1 LLFCY
6 FAILLLVS
14 AFVADG
20 SRFICGVNY
29 QPFHVMNQRKFG
41 RTGLSVSELCLGAL
55 QFGWLNDATSS
66 FNLLDAYRELGGNFI
81 QTSTVASSQNLVTH
95 SEQTLGAWLRQRPG
109 VREHC
114 VLSTR
119 MVFSGQLQPPGQSLG
134 WLVREQCEASLR
146 RLGVSHLDLLVC
158 EWGDCFLPNGGAVR
172 PIDELLKGL
181 EDLTRAGMVRYA
193 GTAGF
198 PAWRFMET
206 LSRADRLRGG
216 RFESLQQKFSLLDQG
231 NFYTDVS
238 DIAREYRVGVLAE
251 SPLAGGFL
259 TGKYGRSE
267 GLRVSSR
274 AQGLAKRYANARGFS
289 VVAALESV
297 GQELNATPA
306 QVALA
311 WVLRHPN
318 VTSAIIG
325 CNHSGHVHTSV
336 AATHLEL
343 SDEHLRR
350 LESALEHS
358 TK

>member
-1 LLFCY
+1 
-6 FAILLLVS
+6 LLLIS
-14 AFVADG
+14 TFAAARFAFARG
-20 SRFICGVNY
+20 AIY
-29 QPFHVMNQRKFG
+29 QPFYIMKQRKYG

-66 FNLLDAYRELGGNFI
+66 FNLLDAYRELGGNFV
-81 QTSTVASSQNLVTH
+81 QTSTVASSKNLATQ
-95 SEQTLGAWLRQRPG
+95 SEQTLGAWLRERPG
-109 VREHC
+109 ARQNF

-119 MVFSGQLQPPGQSLG
+119 MVFWGQLQPAGQSLG
-134 WLVREQCEASLR
+134 RLVREQCEASLR

-158 EWGDCFLPNGGAVR
+158 EWGDCFLPNGGAVK
-172 PIDELLKGL
+172 PLDDLLVGL
-181 EDLTRAGMVRYA
+181 EDLTRAGKIRYA

-206 LSRADRLRGG
+206 LSRAERSRGC

-238 DIAREYRVGVLAE
+238 ALAREYRVGILAE

-259 TGKYGRSE
+259 TGKYGRSD
-267 GLRVSSR
+267 GLHVSTR
-274 AQGLAKRYANARGFS
+274 AQKLASRYANKRGFF
-289 VVAALESV
+289 VIAALESV

-311 WVLRHPN
+311 WVLRYPN

-325 CNHSGHVHTSV
+325 CSHSGHVHTSV
-336 AATHLEL
+336 AATHLAL
-343 SDEHLRR
+343 SNEHLWR
-350 LESALEHS
+350 LESALEPSIH
-358 TK
+358 